1 MYLEFVQFLTHR
13 ALQVRRSWFQ
23 PILGNERQGTRFSP
37 YPRLTEDFPVRK
49 IQGTGNLTV
58 ETHANFGE
66 LFRDPWGVVHRNV
79 REDLAVE
86 RDAGNFQAVNQL
98 AIGQAIVPS
107 GCSYALDPELA
118 ILALFDAAIALGVAI
133 GAIGG
138 FLRGLVELA
147 LGEEKAF

>member
-66 LFRDPWGVVHRNV
+66 LFRDPWGVVHAEFRKSLLSWV
-79 REDLAVE
+79 VHSWHDRDVDYTEGHDLSCPYG
-86 RDAGNFQAVNQL
+86 RKSSPTCAGPLKVHA
-98 AIGQAIVPS
+98 
-107 GCSYALDPELA
+107 
-118 ILALFDAAIALGVAI
+118 
-133 GAIGG
+133 
-138 FLRGLVELA
+138 
-147 LGEEKAF
+147 